1 MNLLKFFAKNHG
13 FRFLVKF
20 RIFKTTEVD
29 TSWERTTARLKTLER
44 DHIRLDELVKIFNIP
59 DPQERHNAIMGYT
72 RQKKSD
78 QTASTQAVNMAR
90 ANISRFSKELKE
102 ADNPA
107 YVPVTSEV
115 EKI

>member
-1 MNLLKFFAKNHG
+1 
-13 FRFLVKF
+13 
-20 RIFKTTEVD
+20 
-29 TSWERTTARLKTLER
+29 
-44 DHIRLDELVKIFNIP
+44 
-59 DPQERHNAIMGYT
+59 MGYT

-115 EKI
+115 EKIWKKTFKKLGRVFQSNVVFCRVFSSKFRPKSVLIFFKN